1 MAWDSLDAYD
11 APIVSGRARGAKS
24 ARVLKGLSLLYL
36 LLLGISLLFVH
47 GGSYEPAVSFVPL
60 YLIASILVTAAV
72 ALLLLPT
79 KQFSEGFCIFSY
91 FLYAVFLAAAA
102 FFTGGVYSELYVLF
116 FPLLFAPALHG
127 AWRMGLPVLVAVLV
141 SYALAMLPGVLN
153 AVEGSDGPSLVFFRL
168 AAFALT
174 GVFALAAAGGKG
186 ASSEPDDGY
195 ALDED
200 GSMFL
205 GRVTSEIEARRGAPV
220 GVLLVDPGRAIE
232 DMDLLLDR
240 VRTRI
245 GVPFL
250 LGEGSVF
257 GIVLGGANEGAVE
270 SAARRALAAANSL
283 GADETRAGAALY
295 PRDARNARDL
305 LIVAGKALESAF
317 EIESPGAIVLA
328 GRNVARTEGTG
339 TYGAAR

>member
-1 MAWDSLDAYD
+1 M
-11 APIVSGRARGAKS
+11 VSGRARGGKRS

-36 LLLGISLLFVH
+36 LWLGISLLFVH
-47 GGSYEPAVSFVPL
+47 GASYEPAVSFVPL
-60 YLIASILVTAAV
+60 YLIASVLVTAAV

-91 FLYAVFLAAAA
+91 VLYAVFLAAAA
-102 FFTGGVYSELYVLF
+102 FFTGGVSSELYVLF

-127 AWRMGLPVLVAVLV
+127 TWRMGLPVLVAALV
-141 SYALAMLPGVLN
+141 SYALAMLPGILD
-153 AVEGSDGPSLVFFRL
+153 AVEGSDGPALVFFRL
-168 AAFALT
+168 ACFVLT
-174 GVFALAAAGGKG
+174 GVFALAAAGGR
-186 ASSEPDDGY
+186 ATSSEPDDGY

-205 GRVTSEIEARRGAPV
+205 GRVTSELQARRGAPV
-220 GVLLVDPGRAIE
+220 GVLLVDPGHGIE
-232 DMDLLLDR
+232 NMDLLLDR

-245 GVPFL
+245 GEPFL

-257 GIVLGGANEGAVE
+257 GIALGGANEGAVE
-270 SAARRALAAANSL
+270 SAARRALAAASSL

-295 PRDARNARDL
+295 PRDARNAGDL
-305 LIVAGKALESAF
+305 LIAAGKALETAF
-317 EIESPGAIVLA
+317 EIESPSAIVLA